1 MISFMK
7 ADKLDIL
14 IGRNNVS
21 LARDC
26 LFFLYLY
33 ACVSFSLARSLVY
46 ARSFVYSSESRGAFI
61 FSHLSISRRK
71 RERGKRERQRGEG
84 GAIRRRGNVLDAC
97 VCEGMREKVSRG
109 RGISKANKRIEAS
122 SSSLRLSL
130 FVI

>member
-1 MISFMK
+1 MK

-71 RERGKRERQRGEG
+71 RERGKRERQRGKGGSDPAARECLGRVCVRGDERKSVPGTRNLEG
-84 GAIRRRGNVLDAC
+84 Q
-97 VCEGMREKVSRG
+97 
-109 RGISKANKRIEAS
+109 
-122 SSSLRLSL
+122 
-130 FVI
+130 